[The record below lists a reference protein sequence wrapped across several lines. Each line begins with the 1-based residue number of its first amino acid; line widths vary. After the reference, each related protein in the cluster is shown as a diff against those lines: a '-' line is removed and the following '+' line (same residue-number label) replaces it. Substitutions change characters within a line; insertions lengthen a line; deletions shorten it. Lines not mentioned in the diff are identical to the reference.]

1 MIEVD
6 SARKVYNED
15 VVAVGDVSLTIEEG
29 DFVSVLGPS
38 GCGKSTLLFM
48 LGGFIEPTAGTIKVD
63 GEPVTSP
70 DPSRGMVFQE
80 SVLFPWMTIEE
91 NITWGM
97 KVLGVDEDE
106 CQRKARE
113 HIEMIGLDG
122 FEEAYPNSLSGG
134 MKQRAAMARVLA
146 VNPSVLLMDEPFG
159 ALDAQT
165 REMMQHELLDI
176 WSQTGQTCMFVTHSI
191 DEALYLSDK
200 IVVLSSR
207 PSSVESIIDVSEQ
220 FGRPRSPDIRE
231 SETFAELR
239 HEIWDM
245 IQDEVTI

>member
-1 MIEVD
+1 MIEID
-6 SARKVYNED
+6 SVRKVYNED

-48 LGGFIEPTAGTIKVD
+48 LGGFIEPTSGTITVN
-63 GEPVTSP
+63 GEQVTSP

-80 SVLFPWMTIEE
+80 SVLFPWMTIKE

-97 KVLGVDEDE
+97 KVLGVGEE
-106 CQRKARE
+106 ERE
-113 HIEMIGLDG
+113 REAEEYIEMIGLSG
-122 FEEAYPNSLSGG
+122 FEDAYPNSLSGG

-207 PSSVESIIDVSEQ
+207 PSSVESIIDVSEH
-220 FGRPRSPDIRE
+220 FERPRESDIRE
-231 SETFAELR
+231 TETFTELR
-239 HEIWDM
+239 QQLWGM
-245 IQDEVTI
+245 IQEEVTV

>member
-1 MIEVD
+1 MIEID
-6 SARKVYNED
+6 SVRKVYNED

-48 LGGFIEPTAGTIKVD
+48 LGGFIEPTSGSITVD
-63 GEPVTSP
+63 GTSVTSP

-80 SVLFPWMTIEE
+80 SVLFPWMTIKE

-97 KVLGVDEDE
+97 KVLGEGEEDRE
-106 CQRKARE
+106 RKAKE
-113 HIEMIGLDG
+113 YIEMIGLSG
-122 FEEAYPNSLSGG
+122 FEDAYPNSLSGG

-200 IVVLSSR
+200 IIVLSSR
-207 PSSVESIIDVSEQ
+207 PSSVESIIDVTQ
-220 FGRPRSPDIRE
+220 HFGRPRETDIRE
-231 SETFAELR
+231 TETFAELR
-239 HEIWDM
+239 HQLWGM
-245 IQDEVTI
+245 IQEEVTV

>member
-6 SARKVYNED
+6 SVRKVYNEE
-15 VVAVGDVSLTIEEG
+15 VVAVGDVSLSIDEG
-29 DFVSVLGPS
+29 DFVTVLGPS

-48 LGGFIEPTAGTIKVD
+48 LGGFIEPTEGSITVD
-63 GEPVTSP
+63 GASVTGP

-80 SVLFPWMTIEE
+80 SVLFPWMSIKK

-97 KVLGVDEDE
+97 KVLGIDEE
-106 CQRKARE
+106 EREQKAE
-113 HIEMIGLDG
+113 EYIEMIGLDG
-122 FEEAYPNSLSGG
+122 FEDAYPNSLSGG

-176 WSQTGQTCMFVTHSI
+176 WNQTGQTCMFVTHSI
-191 DEALYLSDK
+191 DEALYLSDYT
-200 IVVLSSR
+200 VVLGSR
-207 PSSVESIIDVSEQ
+207 PSSVEAVVDVTER
-220 FGRPRSPDIRE
+220 FGRPRSPEIRDTE
-231 SETFAELR
+231 EFTDLR
-239 HEIWDM
+239 QKIWDM
-245 IQDEVTI
+245 IQEEVSI

>member
-15 VVAVGDVSLTIEEG
+15 VVAVGDVSLTIDEG

-48 LGGFIEPTAGTIKVD
+48 LGGFIEPTAGTIRVD
-63 GEPVTSP
+63 GAPVTSP

-106 CQRKARE
+106 CQRKAE
-113 HIEMIGLDG
+113 EYIEMIGLEG

-134 MKQRAAMARVLA
+134 MKQRAAMARILA

-176 WSQTGQTCMFVTHSI
+176 WSQTGQTCTFVTHSI

-207 PSSVESIIDVSEQ
+207 PSSVESIIDVSQ
-220 FGRPRSPDIRE
+220 HFGRPRSPDIRE
-231 SETFAELR
+231 SETFTELR
-239 HEIWDM
+239 HELWDM